1 LKHGEIAMPMM
12 PYASLG
18 RTQSRQPAQP
28 TGLQQ
33 LQEMMQLN
41 ADMRAGR
48 TPRAQRYGAANAYA
62 GGINAARNEVQA
74 SGAVGRPGMGLVTNA
89 GAQDIYSRSG
99 GQYMPTMTVGGAWG
113 QPTPG
118 MAGVVTPTQERN
130 QIRMGQVNSRLARQ
144 AQPAPGV
151 NPQTLM
157 RGQQAMQ
164 GMQAA
169 GVGQIDP
176 ATGAFV
182 GNSALGL
189 LGDAR
194 GQRVAGMLGRGPS
207 YQAPS
212 ESVLAENAEAYG
224 ARRAGAMAERQQ
236 GVRERGKINA
246 EARRVRMGNL
256 TFDERLL
263 ARQPG
268 LGIAREQAG
277 AARDVAGIG
286 ANAQKEIA
294 GLVREVDMA
303 RIDADKAIAT
313 GNQQAI
319 VKAQRRQARAEQ
331 RLAETKGAS
340 EEKIAGINAGPATT
354 AANAAA
360 ESAKT
365 QREDVLLRRAEQYR
379 EAADNASRNG
389 DYEGYQRNNAMADQI
404 IGQIQPGLPT
414 AGGPPA
420 PGAGLPGINQPQ
432 AGVTGANTPQSWSQV
447 PQSMRQQI
455 VAGGPEAAV
464 ANIRLMFPGM
474 PQDAVDAMIQE
485 AFPGTG
491 VTSYNPD
498 GFGLSDAFGTITGWE
513 NVNRWRG
520 AAGNGP
526 QPPVPFQLPGV
537 PGLIQNWLGY

>member
-1 LKHGEIAMPMM
+1 MPMM

-18 RTQSRQPAQP
+18 RTQKPAQP

-263 ARQPG
+263 AQQPG
-268 LGIAREQAG
+268 LGVAREQAG

-286 ANAQKEIA
+286 AKTQREIA

-303 RIDADKAIAT
+303 RIDADKAIQS

-319 VKAQRRQARAEQ
+319 VKAQRRQARAQ
-331 RLAETKGAS
+331 QQLAETEAARD
-340 EEKIAGINAGPATT
+340 EKVAGINAGPATT

-360 ESAKT
+360 DTAKLR
-365 QREDVLLRRAEQYR
+365 QQEVLISRAEQYR
-379 EAADNASRNG
+379 AAADNASRNG

-404 IGQIQPGLPT
+404 MDQVQPGLPT
-414 AGGPPA
+414 AAAAPPQ
-420 PGAGLPGINQPQ
+420 AGLPGVNQPAAPQ
-432 AGVTGANTPQSWSQV
+432 AGVTGANTPQSWSQI

-455 VAGGPEAAV
+455 MGSGPEQMI
-464 ANIRLMFPGM
+464 ANLRMAFPGL
-474 PQDAVDAMIQE
+474 PQATADAMIQE

-491 VTSYNPD
+491 VSQYNPD
-498 GFGLSDAFGTITGWE
+498 GYGISDAFGAFTGLE
-513 NVNRWRG
+513 NFNRWRAG
-520 AAGNGP
+520 AGNGAK
-526 QPPVPFQLPGV
+526 PPANFQLPGV
-537 PGLIQNWLGY
+537 PGLVQNWLGY